1 MRELIF
7 EHSSIQS
14 DLYESNSLREQ
25 LKEQNDNYFKQ
36 NKLMEHQLED
46 LAAEKAAIS
55 TEKMELALRL
65 K

>member
-46 LAAEKAAIS
+46 LAAEKVAIS

>member
-46 LAAEKAAIS
+46 LAAEKVAIS
-55 TEKMELALRL
+55 TEKMELVLRL

>member
-46 LAAEKAAIS
+46 LAAEKVAIS
-55 TEKMELALRL
+55 TEKMDLSLRL

>member
-46 LAAEKAAIS
+46 LAAEKIAIS
-55 TEKMELALRL
+55 TEKMDLALRL